1 MFSGCEV
8 RLAVDGG
15 LPDTPPG
22 EGGVEV
28 LRVLGEAL
36 SNARR
41 HSGAAL
47 VTVTVWAE
55 GADVVAEVSDDGR
68 GFVPGGP
75 GGVGLKSMRERTAAL
90 GGVLEVES
98 EPGAGTRVRL
108 RVPMRRLGVAEH
120 D

>member
-1 MFSGCEV
+1 M
-8 RLAVDGG
+8 A
-15 LPDTPPG
+15 
-22 EGGVEV
+22 
-28 LRVLGEAL
+28 
-36 SNARR
+36 
-41 HSGAAL
+41 
-47 VTVTVWAE
+47 VTVWAE

-90 GGVLEVES
+90 GGGLEIES
-98 EPGAGTRVRL
+98 EPGTGTRVRL